1 MPPTVATISN
11 VAQRVI
17 AILNANP
24 GVWTNTV
31 SGTVGAFPDTAE
43 IHQAALE
50 ADGELITKGYFN
62 SINNALAEPFMA
74 YSDPLRQATRIPT
87 HYGNLGKVQLSTTN
101 SSLVSSVNAT
111 SNVITVAKAPANGA
125 PVSFYIA
132 AGGVLPGG
140 ITAGTTYYAIRLSA
154 TTFQIATTPA
164 NSYAGAPVVDLTD
177 VGTTPFGYIEW
188 QSGVEAQNMDDV
200 INAALAVADSYVESG
215 ALNYIYKIADNTI
228 FHATDW
234 GRVETPQYNRTT
246 ALQAN
251 QADEPIII
259 ALTVKLLTKNA
270 SPAFFEQWTR
280 FADQGMQAIL
290 RDGSYQPENPDG
302 NL

>member
-1 MPPTVATISN
+1 MPPVVATIDN

-24 GVWTNTV
+24 GVWTNEV

-62 SINNALAEPFMA
+62 SINNALAEPFMGFC
-74 YSDPLRQATRIPT
+74 PILRQSSRIPT
-87 HYGNLGKVQLSTTN
+87 HYGNLGKVELSKSHGIVTSFN
-101 SSLVSSVNAT
+101 SGTDSVNLT
-111 SNVITVAKAPANGA
+111 PVSNLVTGA
-125 PVSFYIA
+125 PLSFYV
-132 AGGVLPGG
+132 AGAGVMPTGL
-140 ITAGTTYYAIRLSA
+140 TEYTTYYAIGTGTSIQLAA
-154 TTFQIATTPA
+154 TPEDAAASNPINFSTNGTGPIA
-164 NSYAGAPVVDLTD
+164 VV
-177 VGTTPFGYIEW
+177 IW
-188 QSGVEAQNMDDV
+188 QNGVEAESRDDV
-200 INAALAVADSYVESG
+200 VNAALAVADAYVEANS
-215 ALNYIYKIADNTI
+215 LNYIYKIEDNTL

-234 GRVETPQYNRTT
+234 GRVEVPSYTRTT

-280 FADQGMQAIL
+280 FAEQGMQAIL
-290 RDGSYQPENPDG
+290 RDGSYQPDNQDG
-302 NL
+302 NP

>member
-1 MPPTVATISN
+1 MPPTVATIDN

-24 GVWTNTV
+24 GVWTNEV

-62 SINNALAEPFMA
+62 SINNALAEPFM
-74 YSDPLRQATRIPT
+74 SFSNPLGKSSRVPT
-87 HYGNLGKVQLSTTN
+87 HYGNLGKVELSKSTATCTANNGTN
-101 SSLVSSVNAT
+101 VFNAT
-111 SNVITVAKAPANGA
+111 PAAGPTTLYAPITFFTGT
-125 PVSFYIA
+125 
-132 AGGVLPGG
+132 GGVLPTG
-140 ITAGTTYYAIRLSA
+140 IVAGTTYYVAVTGQA
-154 TTFQIATTPA
+154 FQVAASLTDA
-164 NSYAGAPVVDLTD
+164 KNGVVVDFSSN
-177 VGTTPFGYIEW
+177 GTAPFAYIEW
-188 QSGVEAQNMDDV
+188 QAGVDAQSMDDV
-200 INAALAVADSYVESG
+200 INAAQAVADSYVESSS
-215 ALNYIYKIADNTI
+215 LNYIYKIADNTL

-234 GRVETPQYNRTT
+234 GRVEVASYTRTA

-270 SPAFFEQWTR
+270 SPAFFEQWTK
-280 FADQGMQAIL
+280 FAEQGMQAIL

>member
-1 MPPTVATISN
+1 MPPVVATIDN

-24 GVWTNTV
+24 GVWTNEV

-62 SINNALAEPFMA
+62 SINNALAEPFMGFC
-74 YSDPLRQATRIPT
+74 PILRQSSRIPT
-87 HYGNLGKVQLSTTN
+87 HYGNLGKVELSKATGPVASFNATTN
-101 SSLVSSVNAT
+101 LVNIAPL
-111 SNVITVAKAPANGA
+111 TVTNGQA
-125 PVSFYIA
+125 LSFYTS
-132 AGGVLPGG
+132 GSGTLPGG
-140 ITAGTTYYAIRLSA
+140 VTEYTTYYAIGSGSA
-154 TTFQIATTPA
+154 FQLAATPE
-164 NSYAGAPVVDLTD
+164 D
-177 VGTTPFGYIEW
+177 VAIGNFIDITGSASGTTYFVTW
-188 QSGVEAQNMDDV
+188 QNGVEAESRDDV
-200 INAALAVADSYVESG
+200 VNAALAVADAYVEANS
-215 ALNYIYKIADNTI
+215 LNYIYKIEDNTL

-234 GRVETPQYNRTT
+234 GRVEVPSYTRTT

-280 FADQGMQAIL
+280 FAEQGMQAIL
-290 RDGSYQPENPDG
+290 RDGSYQPDNPDG